1 MIQPQSESL
10 QVDLETGAKLLPN
23 FAFVGNNATDWAV
36 YANTLLLRQEKV
48 SAKSTQADNSSNNT
62 QKESK
67 R

>member
-10 QVDLETGAKLLPN
+10 QVDLESGEKLVPK
-23 FAFVGNNATDWAV
+23 FAFVGNNGTDWTV
-36 YANTLLLRQEKV
+36 LLPQKEKV

>member
-1 MIQPQSESL
+1 MPQEL
-10 QVDLETGAKLLPN
+10 K
-23 FAFVGNNATDWAV
+23 FAFVGNDATDWAV